1 MYPGPSMT
9 ATATKPR
16 RATALPIDE
25 RRAAI
30 VEAVLPLLVE
40 HGEDITC
47 RQIASAAG
55 IAEGTIF
62 RAFADKDE
70 LLAAVLDAALDQA
83 PMEAALR
90 GIDRTAP
97 FEQQLVAATEL
108 IQRRVNDV
116 WQIVSKLGREL
127 HDRATRPLTDSAAL
141 VDLFAAHAHEL
152 RVEPVEAARVLRG
165 LTLALTHPMLAGEPK
180 SADEIVAVV
189 LHGIGLAAK

>member
-1 MYPGPSMT
+1 MT
-9 ATATKPR
+9 ATVTRQR
-16 RATALPIDE
+16 RATALPIGE

-30 VEAVLPLLVE
+30 VAAVLPLVVE

-90 GIDRTAP
+90 GIDRSEP
-97 FEQQLVAATEL
+97 FEHQLVTATEL

-116 WQIVSKLGREL
+116 WQIVSKLGRDL

-141 VDLFAAHAHEL
+141 VDLFAAHADAL
-152 RVEPVEAARVLRG
+152 RVEPVEAARILRG

-180 SADEIVAVV
+180 APEEIVAVV
-189 LHGIGLAAK
+189 MHGIGAGTR